1 MYKVLK
7 IGNKE
12 YKFEYSLEASLYDQG
27 IESLLDFLGNTAGA
41 VNMDKVTDGMNTV
54 DKKEA
59 VGAIMNKLKST
70 ITNIPRTAIT
80 LFYMGLLEHHGED
93 GDGTVTSFGDAKR
106 LAKQYYIDHAED
118 GTDTP
123 VDLINLC
130 LEQMGEDGFFKR
142 TGLEKVFSG
151 AQKTEESSATPNRA
165 QRRAH
170 KKASG
175 K

>member
-1 MYKVLK
+1 
-7 IGNKE
+7 
-12 YKFEYSLEASLYDQG
+12 
-27 IESLLDFLGNTAGA
+27 
-41 VNMDKVTDGMNTV
+41 
-54 DKKEA
+54 
-59 VGAIMNKLKST
+59 MNKLKST

-165 QRRAH
+165 QRRAN

>member
-27 IESLLDFLGNTAGA
+27 IESLLDFLSNTAGA
-41 VNMDKVTDGMNTV
+41 ANMDKVTDGMDTG

-59 VGAIMNKLKST
+59 VGIIMDKLKNT

-93 GDGTVTSFGDAKR
+93 GDCTVTSFGDAKR
-106 LAKQYYIDHAED
+106 LAKQYYIDHEEE

-151 AQKTEESSATPNRA
+151 AQSTEGSNVTPNRA
-165 QRRAH
+165 QRRAN

>member
-93 GDGTVTSFGDAKR
+93 GDGTVTSFVDAKR
-106 LAKQYYIDHAED
+106 LAKQYYIDHEEE

-151 AQKTEESSATPNRA
+151 AQKTEESSVTPNRA
-165 QRRAH
+165 QRRAN